1 MTHRYTITPILFAL
15 CAFPATTFAQMDYY
29 LASSFGS
36 RFNDINDNGTAV
48 SGGAYFDFATE
59 VWTPMEPEA
68 IEMVSIN
75 NNGDVAGS
83 MFLDEELF
91 ILQPGYQQNSVWTPI
106 GWFPAS
112 NPQES
117 SFSTFSMED
126 HHGTHDFMLFSE
138 DYMKY
143 KLYMQQGALLFLKG
157 RASARTWGRDEGQME
172 FKISNIDLLS
182 DAREKYITRLNVV
195 VDADRVTAD
204 IAHELG
210 QLLQASPGKC
220 KVNFVLT
227 SPSTNTTVEAAGKAH
242 TVALTEELVRG
253 LDGLMGLKWTL
264 N

>member
-1 MTHRYTITPILFAL
+1 
-15 CAFPATTFAQMDYY
+15 
-29 LASSFGS
+29 
-36 RFNDINDNGTAV
+36 
-48 SGGAYFDFATE
+48 
-59 VWTPMEPEA
+59 
-68 IEMVSIN
+68 
-75 NNGDVAGS
+75 
-83 MFLDEELF
+83 
-91 ILQPGYQQNSVWTPI
+91 
-106 GWFPAS
+106 
-112 NPQES
+112 
-117 SFSTFSMED
+117 
-126 HHGTHDFMLFSE
+126 MLFSE

-172 FKISNIDLLS
+172 FKINNIDLLS